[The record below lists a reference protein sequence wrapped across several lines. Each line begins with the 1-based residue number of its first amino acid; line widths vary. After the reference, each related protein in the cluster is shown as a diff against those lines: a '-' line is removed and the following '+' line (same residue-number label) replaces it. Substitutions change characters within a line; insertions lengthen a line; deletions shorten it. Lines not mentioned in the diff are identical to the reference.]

1 MSTEEIDNNDVTH
14 QDLIQNIAEEIR
26 LKRNSLLAK
35 TDMWDLA
42 DFLATEEQLNYRQA
56 LWDVPQQNGFP
67 TDINWPT
74 KPE

>member
-35 TDMWDLA
+35 TDMWGLA
-42 DFLATEEQLNYRQA
+42 DFPATEEQLNYRQA
-56 LWDVPQQNGFP
+56 LRDVPQQTGFP